1 MEETWKKVNEI
12 WIELNRPSPER
23 LNAVLKRRGIT
34 VELSNLRKFLNRSE
48 KQVFAARPLYKGRI
62 YAVDKDQRWAADI
75 LDYTRSPAEL
85 NGRKYT

>member
-12 WIELNRPSPER
+12 WLPER
-23 LNAVLKRRGIT
+23 LNAALKRRGIN
-34 VELSNLRKFLNRSE
+34 VELSSLRKFLSLSE

-75 LDYTRSPAEL
+75 LDLSL
-85 NGRKYT
+85 IHI